1 MKICVYNKLT
11 KKKNPHKLFSI
22 QIIKHLFPEYIK
34 NAYNLIIKSQFIL
47 KQFISVEN
55 HTEDMTRKF
64 THTDAHT
71 CASTHTGRKEGN
83 KKVNGFLEKQAKM
96 PSFIHNKRNSS

>member
-1 MKICVYNKLT
+1 
-11 KKKNPHKLFSI
+11 
-22 QIIKHLFPEYIK
+22 
-34 NAYNLIIKSQFIL
+34 
-47 KQFISVEN
+47 
-55 HTEDMTRKF
+55 MTRKF

-71 CASTHTGRKEGN
+71 CASTHTGRKEGK